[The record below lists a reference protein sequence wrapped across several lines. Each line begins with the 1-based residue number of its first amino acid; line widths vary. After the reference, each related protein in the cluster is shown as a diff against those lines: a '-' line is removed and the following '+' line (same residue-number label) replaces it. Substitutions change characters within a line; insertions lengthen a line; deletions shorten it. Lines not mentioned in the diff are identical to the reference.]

1 LLKVPEMMS
10 ILITNWKQGGLVVVV
25 RTGQQLELPF
35 TLPQT
40 CLRMTMVF
48 GIQQSQELHYVSLAI
63 LTSFWE
69 SLGVLRQQMQSKTR
83 LFHLGMYVIF
93 QHTCS
98 NFGPYFLILK
108 SLVQLKS
115 RNISTP
121 NDWTKDLSW
130 NNKLLLD
137 VLSWVLHNKIGPDS
151 KEHNIFCID
160 CHLQQ
165 VFHESFHL

>member
-1 LLKVPEMMS
+1 MS
-10 ILITNWKQGGLVVVV
+10 ILITDWKQGSLVVVC
-25 RTGQQLELPF
+25 TGEKLELPF

-48 GIQQSQELHYVSLAI
+48 GIEQSQELHYVSLGI
-63 LTSFWE
+63 LTSFWK
-69 SLGVLRQQMQSKTR
+69 SLGVLRQQMQSETR

-130 NNKLLLD
+130 NNNFFKN
-137 VLSWVLHNKIGPDS
+137 VFSWDLYNKIGPE
-151 KEHNIFCID
+151 EHNIFCID

-165 VFHESFHL
+165 VLHENFYL

>member
-1 LLKVPEMMS
+1 MS
-10 ILITNWKQGGLVVVV
+10 ILITNLKQGGLVVVC
-25 RTGQQLELPF
+25 TGEQLELPF

-40 CLRMTMVF
+40 CLRMTVVF
-48 GIQQSQELHYVSLAI
+48 GIQQSQELHYVSLGI
-63 LTSFWE
+63 LTSFWK
-69 SLGVLRQQMQSKTR
+69 SLGVLRQQMQSETR

-130 NNKLLLD
+130 NNNFFLD
-137 VLSWVLHNKIGPDS
+137 VFSWDLYNKIGPE
-151 KEHNIFCID
+151 EHNIFCID

-165 VFHESFHL
+165 VLHENFYL